1 MKIRIQRIVLSSIIF
16 SGAFFIG
23 CSGIRPVNLGVK
35 DGKLLPCPSSPNC
48 VSSQSSDKEHFIE
61 PLRYTSSRADAM
73 ADLKKIVHQMKR
85 TAIVSETGNYL
96 HVEFT
101 SALWRFVDD
110 VEFWF
115 DENAHVIH
123 VRSAS
128 RVGNSDMGVNRK
140 RIGEIRAQWNARVK
154 TS

>member
-1 MKIRIQRIVLSSIIF
+1 MQKIVFSSIIL

-23 CSGIRPVNLGVK
+23 CSGVRPVNLGVK
-35 DGKLLPCPSSPNC
+35 DGKLLPCPATPNC
-48 VSSQSSDKEHFIE
+48 VSSQSNDKEHLVE
-61 PLRYTSSRADAM
+61 PFRYTSSAADAL
-73 ADLKKIVHQMKR
+73 ADLKKIVQQMKR

-110 VEFWF
+110 AEFWF
-115 DENAHVIH
+115 DESAHVIH

-128 RVGNSDMGVNRK
+128 RVGKSDMGVNRK
-140 RIGEIRAQWNARVK
+140 RIEEIRAQWNARVK
-154 TS
+154 